1 MKALLCKTLGMPDQ
15 MVVEEIPD
23 PVPGPGQVLV
33 EMKAAGVNF
42 PDALV
47 IQGKYQFKPPLPF
60 SPGSELAGV
69 VVAMGEGVKGV
80 KLGQH
85 VICSCQ
91 YGAFAQKV
99 IVDGRQLIPMPP
111 GMPFDVAASFTL
123 TYGTSYHGIKG
134 RANLKAGETM
144 LVLGAAGGVGLAAIQ
159 IGKALGARVIAA
171 ASTPEKLAVCKE
183 NGADDLINYSTEDMR
198 ERLKELTGGKGP
210 DVIYDPVGGEYAE
223 PAFRSIAWGGRYLVI
238 GFANGDIPAL
248 PFNLPLLKGA
258 SIMGVFW
265 GEFVKRQLPDFIK
278 DLPEMFG
285 LISKD
290 KLRPHISGRYPLEQ
304 GAQALQDLLDRKVT
318 GKVVITNGE
327 AAEVSAGKTAPT
339 HKPASDAQAEVK
351 ADTPMKPGDMA
362 ALVGKE
368 IGLSSW
374 ITLDQ
379 ERINEFA
386 RCTQDEQWIHVDVER
401 AAKEGPFGTT
411 VAHAFLSLSMIPVTM
426 YELLGGKVQVQA
438 SLNYGLDKV
447 RFMSPVKSGKR
458 VRNRVKL
465 LAIEGKGMGRWL
477 VTTENTFEIEGES
490 KPAIVAV
497 NLGYL
502 IE

>member
-1 MKALLCKTLGMPDQ
+1 
-15 MVVEEIPD
+15 
-23 PVPGPGQVLV
+23 
-33 EMKAAGVNF
+33 
-42 PDALV
+42 
-47 IQGKYQFKPPLPF
+47 
-60 SPGSELAGV
+60 
-69 VVAMGEGVKGV
+69 
-80 KLGQH
+80 
-85 VICSCQ
+85 
-91 YGAFAQKV
+91 
-99 IVDGRQLIPMPP
+99 
-111 GMPFDVAASFTL
+111 
-123 TYGTSYHGIKG
+123 
-134 RANLKAGETM
+134 
-144 LVLGAAGGVGLAAIQ
+144 
-159 IGKALGARVIAA
+159 
-171 ASTPEKLAVCKE
+171 
-183 NGADDLINYSTEDMR
+183 
-198 ERLKELTGGKGP
+198 
-210 DVIYDPVGGEYAE
+210 
-223 PAFRSIAWGGRYLVI
+223 
-238 GFANGDIPAL
+238 
-248 PFNLPLLKGA
+248 
-258 SIMGVFW
+258 
-265 GEFVKRQLPDFIK
+265 
-278 DLPEMFG
+278 
-285 LISKD
+285 
-290 KLRPHISGRYPLEQ
+290 
-304 GAQALQDLLDRKVT
+304 
-318 GKVVITNGE
+318 
-327 AAEVSAGKTAPT
+327 
-339 HKPASDAQAEVK
+339 
-351 ADTPMKPGDMA
+351 MA